1 MDLPPPYPGGGGF
14 QAGPGSGGFQMPP
27 APPPYSEV
35 DPTPSA
41 PAGVGGVQGVGGGPG
56 VGGVGEVMV
65 VCGGWN
71 GDRALESVEM
81 FSPAT
86 QQWTLLPN
94 MMGRFHAM
102 IKYIGW

>member
-1 MDLPPPYPGGGGF
+1 MDLPPPYPGGRGF

-41 PAGVGGVQGVGGGPG
+41 PAGVGGV
-56 VGGVGEVMV
+56 GGVGEVMV

-86 QQWTLLPN
+86 QQWTFLPN
-94 MMGRFHAM
+94 MMGRFHA
-102 IKYIGW
+102 IIIYIGW